1 MSTGSLARPFASAS
15 GFTYSRVRA
24 VVIAA
29 MFVFLLPAAADAY
42 TLVLRSGRQ
51 VNVPDDFKVTNA
63 AVIYETSPGFFVTVW
78 LTNVDTAATEKANAE
93 PAGSFVSR
101 INREPDETVAATT
114 QESVKAESLPARRVV
129 TNKELEPLR
138 LRREAQEAEY
148 ERTRR
153 ERGMPSK
160 EELRWRIEEQDRRLR
175 ELTIQMQAE
184 RAEAEAESLR
194 SEVFN
199 VRRELNDL
207 SLRLSQQPGAYV
219 NVYASPSY
227 DPYYNPY
234 YYAPPVQ
241 FINRFHSGRR
251 GGFGRGHTGPHA
263 PVRVLPY
270 TPGQGQPFPTL
281 VVPNSNGFNTP
292 LSLRPLTPVLRP

>member
-1 MSTGSLARPFASAS
+1 MSIRSLARRFASAS
-15 GFTYSRVRA
+15 GFTSGRVCA
-24 VVIAA
+24 AVIAA
-29 MFVFLLPAAADAY
+29 LSVFLLPVAAAAY

-51 VNVPDDFKVTNA
+51 VNVPGDFKVTPA

-78 LTNVDTAATEKANAE
+78 LANVDTAATEKANAE
-93 PAGSFVSR
+93 PAGSFVRR
-101 INREPDETVAATT
+101 IKQEPDETVPTT
-114 QESVKAESLPARRVV
+114 TPESVKAESLPARRVV
-129 TNKELEPLR
+129 TNRELEPLR

-160 EELRWRIEEQDRRLR
+160 EELRQRIKEQDRRLR
-175 ELTIQMQAE
+175 ELTLQMQAE

-194 SEVFN
+194 SEMFN

-207 SLRLSQQPGAYV
+207 RLSQQSGAYV

-241 FINRFHSGRR
+241 FINRFPFGRR
-251 GGFGRGHTGPHA
+251 DGFARGHFGPHA
-263 PVRVLPY
+263 PVRVWPY
-270 TPGQGQPFPTL
+270 TPGQGLPFHTPGRPHLNGGSTPT
-281 VVPNSNGFNTP
+281 VVTP
-292 LSLRPLTPVLRP
+292 WRPAPRP